1 MAHFAQLDEND
12 IVINVLFVENELC
25 LDENGNESE
34 LKGIEYLQSLIPG
47 KYVQTS
53 YNSNFRKQYAG
64 IGYFYDKV
72 NDIFIAEKPYES
84 WVLDENFDW
93 RSPVE
98 YPNDG
103 QRYIWNEQEISWVEA
118 SFATPNY

>member
-1 MAHFAQLDEND
+1 MAHFAQIDEND

-34 LKGIEYLQSLIPG
+34 LKGIEYLQSVIQG

-53 YNSNFRKQYAG
+53 YNANFRKQYAG

-84 WVLDENFDW
+84 WVLDQNFDW